1 MTIVRI
7 PHISMNATTDKPYDQ
22 RNHLVGLEKG
32 LAVIE
37 CFDATHQ
44 KLTIAEVAQA
54 VGLSRAAA
62 RRCLL
67 TLAHLGYAD
76 YDGKFFRLTVH
87 AMRLGYAYL
96 ASTTTPQ
103 ILQTFV
109 ERLSEETNEP
119 SSAATLDGNE
129 MVYVARAAVKRILS
143 INVNVGT
150 RLPLFCTSLGRV
162 LLASLDPADAEK
174 RLAEAPRPEFT
185 QHTITSIPQIR
196 RQLAQVRANGYSL
209 VEEELQVGLIS
220 LSVPVYNSKGQTVAS
235 IGIASQVHRSGPK
248 RMIEVVLPIL
258 LKHQEA
264 LATMLQ

>member
-1 MTIVRI
+1 MK
-7 PHISMNATTDKPYDQ
+7 KPYDQ
-22 RNHLVGLEKG
+22 RNHLAGLEKG

-37 CFDATHQ
+37 CFDEKHH

-67 TLAHLGYAD
+67 TLTHLGYTD

-87 AMRLGYAYL
+87 TMRLGYAYL
-96 ASTTTPQ
+96 SSTTMPQ

-109 ERLSEETNEP
+109 DRLYEETQES

-162 LLASLDPADAEK
+162 LLASLDSADAER
-174 RLAEAPRPEFT
+174 RLASAHRPEYT
-185 QHTITSIPQIR
+185 EHTITSIPQLR
-196 RQLAQVRANGYSL
+196 LQLAQVRSNGYCL
-209 VEEELQVGLIS
+209 VEEELKLGLIS
-220 LSVPVYNSKGQTVAS
+220 LAVPVFNSIGRTVAS
-235 IGIASQVHRSGPK
+235 ICVTSQTHRTSAKQMLKEYLPK
-248 RMIEVVLPIL
+248 LI
-258 LKHQEA
+258 KNQEA
-264 LATMLQ
+264 LSSMIQ

>member
-1 MTIVRI
+1 MT
-7 PHISMNATTDKPYDQ
+7 KPYDQ
-22 RNHLVGLEKG
+22 RNHIVGLEKG

-37 CFDATHQ
+37 CFDENHK
-44 KLTIAEVAQA
+44 KLTIAEVAVA

-67 TLAHLGYAD
+67 TLTHLGYAE

-96 ASTTTPQ
+96 ASTTNPQ

-109 ERLSEETNEP
+109 ERLSEETNES
-119 SSAATLDGNE
+119 SSAAILDGSD

-162 LLASLDPADAEK
+162 LLAGLKPEEAEK
-174 RLAEAPRPEFT
+174 CLEATPRPEYT
-185 QHTITSIPQIR
+185 DHTITSLPQLR
-196 RQLAQVRANGYSL
+196 KQLAQVRLEGYCL
-209 VEEELQVGLIS
+209 VEEELQLGLIS
-220 LSVPVYNSKGQTVAS
+220 LAIPVFNSEGRTVAS
-235 IGIASQVHRSGPK
+235 ICVSSQPHRMTAKQMLRDYLPK
-248 RMIEVVLPIL
+248 L
-258 LKHQEA
+258 LKAQKN
-264 LATMLQ
+264 LGGMIQ